1 MRELC
6 VAQAL
11 PEALRTEGP
20 STPQFEEEEQLPLA
34 CGTRLD
40 GYTDRACPGLDAG
53 PSRQLRRSHTPL
65 GGFPQHQG
73 LERHGS
79 TIENGI

>member
-34 CGTRLD
+34 CEHASMGTPIGRVLAWTQD
-40 GYTDRACPGLDAG
+40 PAD
-53 PSRQLRRSHTPL
+53 S
-65 GGFPQHQG
+65 
-73 LERHGS
+73 
-79 TIENGI
+79 